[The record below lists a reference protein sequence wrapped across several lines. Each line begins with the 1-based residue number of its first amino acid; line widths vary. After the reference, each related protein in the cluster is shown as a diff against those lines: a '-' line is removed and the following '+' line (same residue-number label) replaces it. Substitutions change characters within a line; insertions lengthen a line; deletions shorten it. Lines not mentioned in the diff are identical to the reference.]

1 MRARLRA
8 RFTVK
13 TLILGKRSDGLSY
26 LAENKNNI
34 QFSVDEKKSQIYKRQ
49 KVSLE
54 YKMRCRLYC
63 VTVS

>member
-34 QFSVDEKKSQIYKRQ
+34 QFSVDEKIANLQKTKSYP
-49 KVSLE
+49 
-54 YKMRCRLYC
+54 
-63 VTVS
+63 